1 MTLRKQLRRSLC
13 QSFTR
18 RRSRRQRSSQT
29 RKRRNTNKSHTT
41 DARITPRCRRRE
53 DRERKTD
60 AHHARYRAPFTRHTR
75 HQQRRKAQHTHGSA
89 HQRPSQ
95 LLRVAHPT
103 HPLLR
108 YTAAPP
114 HKLLRLTPDHRID
127 PARRW
132 TLHPRRNRRL
142 RKSHRINDRSR
153 PRLHAPPR
161 RARLSQNTT
170 SSAIAGGTSGYRT
183 PHSVHRPGPAS
194 TPCAASCS
202 STAADDKS

>member
-18 RRSRRQRSSQT
+18 RRSRRQRRSQP
-29 RKRRNTNKSHTT
+29 RKRRDTNKSHTT
-41 DARITPRCRRRE
+41 DARITPRCRRRK

-60 AHHARYRAPFTRHTR
+60 AHHARNRAPFTRHTR
-75 HQQRRKAQHTHGSA
+75 HQQRHKAQHPHAPA
-89 HQRPSQ
+89 HQLPSQ
-95 LLRVAHPT
+95 LLRIAHPP

-108 YTAAPP
+108 HTAALP
-114 HKLLRLTPDHRID
+114 HKLLRFTPNHRID

-142 RKSHRINDRSR
+142 RKSHRIQNRSR
-153 PRLHAPPR
+153 PRHHARSPR
-161 RARLSQNTT
+161 VRRSQNVT
-170 SSAIAGGTSGYRT
+170 SPAVAGGTSGYRS